1 MVACRPGGQVA
12 RQLAGLPLVLDHPRL
27 LVVDKPAG
35 LLCQPGL
42 GAHQRDSLISRLQ
55 HACPDLRLVHRL
67 DRDTSGLV
75 LLAKDADTQ
84 RVLGALFA
92 ARRVGKLYLADV
104 QGSMGAVS
112 GRIDLPLA
120 RLKRQP
126 PTYGVHADGKACLT
140 LWRRLQWMETRT
152 RLWLCPRTGRSHQL
166 RAHLAAL
173 HHPII
178 GDPIYNPGCAAG
190 GLRLRAMVLRFPDP
204 DDPGSQVRVCAR
216 WPSWARL

>member
-1 MVACRPGGQVA
+1 MAACRPGISA
-12 RQLAGLPLVLDHPRL
+12 DRQLAGLPLILDHPRL
-27 LVVDKPAG
+27 IVVDKPAG

-42 GAHQRDSLISRLQ
+42 GAHQQDSLISRLQ
-55 HACPDLRLVHRL
+55 LSCPDLRLVHRL

-75 LLAKDADTQ
+75 LLAKDPGAQ
-84 RVLGALFA
+84 RLLGALFA
-92 ARRVGKLYLADV
+92 ARRVRKLYIADV
-104 QGSMGAVS
+104 QGQMETLS

-126 PTYGVHADGKACLT
+126 PTYGIHPDGKACLT
-140 LWRRLQWMETRT
+140 LWRRLQLMENST

-178 GDPIYNPGCAAG
+178 GDPIYNPGCAAV
-190 GLRLRAMVLRFPDP
+190 GLRLRAMALRFPDP
-204 DDPGSQVRVCAR
+204 DDPSGQVRVRAP
-216 WPSWARL
+216 WPAWFNA